1 MIQIVLKCKNLFHE
15 LVFPTDSIEEGS
27 HLSLQEIQPPSRTF
41 SGSVPHS
48 ISWGGSVVLTSL
60 RRLQW
65 RTEASWTRSK
75 CHSPPGFFS
84 VGEFPTYCDLLTV
97 TFNGLSERGNTPS
110 LIAILQLCEA
120 KTICGTPSPRVTALA
135 LFYESVKGGTETK
148 EIETTTTTTNWT
160 TELKPQ
166 ATNPSKLDTICAQDV
181 WKFIF
186 MLNFSVFR
194 TSKGNFPYKVY

>member
-1 MIQIVLKCKNLFHE
+1 MLI
-15 LVFPTDSIEEGS
+15 
-27 HLSLQEIQPPSRTF
+27 
-41 SGSVPHS
+41 
-48 ISWGGSVVLTSL
+48 SL

-65 RTEASWTRSK
+65 RTEASRTRSK
-75 CHSPPGFFS
+75 CNSSPGFFS

-148 EIETTTTTTNWT
+148 EIETTTATTTTATTTTTTTTTTNWT